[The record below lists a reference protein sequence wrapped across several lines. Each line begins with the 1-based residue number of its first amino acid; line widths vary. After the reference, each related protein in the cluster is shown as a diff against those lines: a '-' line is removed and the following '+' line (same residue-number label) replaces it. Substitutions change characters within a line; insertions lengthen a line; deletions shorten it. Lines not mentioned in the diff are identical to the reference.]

1 MCECNEKFKT
11 AIVGASG
18 LVGEK
23 ILELLKNEDFVYE
36 NPVLLCSEKS
46 AGKTFDFNGKKI
58 KAQKLNRDSFRNVDI
73 ALFATDERV
82 SENFVPAA
90 IRSGATVID
99 NSTAFRLKKGVPL
112 IVPELNFCDYSG
124 QKLVS
129 NPNCSTIQSVIPL
142 YALNKKF
149 GIKSVV
155 CATYQ
160 SVSGSGKSGINSLKL
175 SRKNVKN
182 ANGGTSDFFGC
193 DIKNNCIPKIG
204 EFLSDGYTTEEKKML
219 CESRKIL
226 NVPRLKLSAFCVRV
240 PAENCHGVFL
250 RVTTKREISLSE
262 AVEAFGE
269 YPEIKIVSKNDT
281 ALGCPLNSLANGTH
295 TVFIGRIRKDIFEK
309 NVIEFYAV
317 ADNLLR
323 GAAYNAVLI
332 ARKIAEYK
340 NSEQKPAGAPVF
352 LKA

>member
-1 MCECNEKFKT
+1 MCECEKKFKT

-23 ILELLKNEDFVYE
+23 ILGLLKSEKFVRE
-36 NPVLLCSEKS
+36 QPVLLCSEKS
-46 AGKTFDFNGKKI
+46 AGKTFDFNGTKI
-58 KAQKLNRDSFRNVDI
+58 KAQKLNDDSFAGVDL
-73 ALFATDERV
+73 ALFATDETV
-82 SENFVPAA
+82 SKKFVPAA
-90 IRSGATVID
+90 IKSGATVID
-99 NSTAFRLKKGVPL
+99 NSPGFRYENKVPL

-149 GIKSVV
+149 GVKSVV

-160 SVSGSGKSGINSLKL
+160 SVSGSGKTGVSDLKL

-182 ANGGTSDFFGC
+182 RTSEFFGC
-193 DIKNNCIPKIG
+193 DIKNNCVPKIG
-204 EFLSDGYTTEEKKML
+204 EYLPDGYTTEEKKML

-226 NVPRLKLSAFCVRV
+226 NLKNLELSAFCVRV
-240 PAENCHGVFL
+240 PVENCHGVFL
-250 RVTTKREISLSE
+250 RVTTEREIHVSE
-262 AVEAFGE
+262 ALEAFATR
-269 YPEIKIVSKNDT
+269 PEIKIVSQNNS
-281 ALGCPLNSLANGTH
+281 ALGCPVNHTANGTPA
-295 TVFIGRIRKDIFEK
+295 VFIGRIRKDLFKK
-309 NVIEFYAV
+309 NVIEFYVV

-332 ARKIAEYK
+332 ARKIAEYEIEK
-340 NSEQKPAGAPVF
+340 QNRLNAPF
-352 LKA
+352 